1 MNKQVPEPNAELLSA
16 DDVHQDVMTLTT
28 ALEQR
33 HAERKAYHILSR
45 PDIRNLLDRI
55 LARGI
60 CSTEE
65 EAIERAL
72 SILIAERWESEFCF
86 FK

>member
-1 MNKQVPEPNAELLSA
+1 MTKQVPEPNAELLSA
-16 DDVHQDVMTLTT
+16 DDIHQDVITLTT

-33 HAERKAYHILSR
+33 KAERKAYHILSR

-55 LARGI
+55 LASGI
-60 CSTEE
+60 CTTEE

-72 SILIAERWESEFCF
+72 TILISGS
-86 FK
+86 

>member
-1 MNKQVPEPNAELLSA
+1 MTQQVPEPNAELLSV
-16 DDVHQDVMTLTT
+16 DDIHQDVMTLTT
-28 ALEQR
+28 VLEQS
-33 HAERKAYHILSR
+33 HAERKAYQILSQ

-55 LARGI
+55 LSKGI

-72 SILIAERWESEFCF
+72 TLLITES
-86 FK
+86 